1 MYCST
6 RAVRSLAARGLP
18 WAVLHDPSAAVLM
31 VRMWW
36 RLRAV
41 ERILFRKLLI
51 IEGQVENDE

>member
-1 MYCST
+1 M
-6 RAVRSLAARGLP
+6 P